1 MELCSQ
7 NIKVTDNET
16 GTIFI
21 GDEISY
27 IDFANEEIGW
37 YVGTPGYN
45 DADGVLDFNDCTI
58 EILTDEELEKALSDR
73 HHI

>member
-1 MELCSQ
+1 MELCRQ
-7 NIKVTDNET
+7 NIKVTDNKT

-21 GDEISY
+21 GEDISY
-27 IDFANEEIGW
+27 IDFDNEEIGW

-45 DADGVLDFNDCTI
+45 DADGVLDLNNCTI

-73 HHI
+73 YRF